1 VIYIK
6 LVTEN
11 VTEGKSKCCSYKLNE
26 TKKIRKKLEKKNKL
40 KKNKLPVNTQ
50 RVCSASVDWSTL
62 VRQAYDSECF
72 LSPTSIASMSHGKK

>member
-26 TKKIRKKLEKKNKL
+26 TKKIRKKLEKKQT
-40 KKNKLPVNTQ
+40 KKTN
-50 RVCSASVDWSTL
+50 
-62 VRQAYDSECF
+62 F
-72 LSPTSIASMSHGKK
+72 L